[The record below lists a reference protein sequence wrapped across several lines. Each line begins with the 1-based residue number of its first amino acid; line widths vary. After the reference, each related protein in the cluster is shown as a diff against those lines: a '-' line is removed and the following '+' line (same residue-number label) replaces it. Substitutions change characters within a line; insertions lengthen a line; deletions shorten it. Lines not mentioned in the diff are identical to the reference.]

1 MGLFDKLFNR
11 EMKDTTPQTPTN
23 TSDTR
28 PTNSNGNF
36 HFIVEDVFTITG
48 RGTVVT
54 GRVDTG
60 EVHVGD
66 TVTISGRRQTQVTG
80 VEMFRKTLDY
90 ARAGDNCGILLKDIS
105 REDINRGD
113 YLSK

>member
-11 EMKDTTPQTPTN
+11 EMKDKTPQTPTN

-54 GRVDTG
+54 GKVDSG
-60 EVHVGD
+60 EIHIGD
-66 TVTISGRRQTQVTG
+66 TVLINGSRSTEATG
-80 VEMFRKTLDY
+80 IEMFRKTLDY
-90 ARAGDNCGILLKDIS
+90 AQTGDVCGILLKGVARD
-105 REDINRGD
+105 EINKGD
-113 YLSK
+113 TLTK

>member
-1 MGLFDKLFNR
+1 MGLFDKLFGKK
-11 EMKDTTPQTPTN
+11 EETMVVYGPQNATPTS
-23 TSDTR
+23 TG
-28 PTNSNGNF
+28 PF
-36 HFIVEDVFTITG
+36 HMVVEDVFTITG

>member
-1 MGLFDKLFNR
+1 MGLFDKLFGKK
-11 EMKDTTPQTPTN
+11 EETMVVDGPQNATPTS
-23 TSDTR
+23 TG
-28 PTNSNGNF
+28 PF
-36 HFIVEDVFTITG
+36 HMVVEDVFTITG

-66 TVTISGRRQTQVTG
+66 TVTISGRRQTQVIG